1 MSKPPAGKRITDAE
15 PFAARL
21 HFIPRSIRGVQAARV
36 NALRAYYLR
45 APGWVVLTTIGRRT
59 GLPRETLL
67 PCGRRNGEIVV
78 ISTYGWRSDWIRNLR
93 KNPEVRVT
101 RDGAV
106 VPGSAEAVEDLE
118 RKRQIVTENPLVIF
132 PFRIVRTIAFGVMR
146 PLTTAFLRRWVT
158 SRPVVVIRT

>member
-1 MSKPPAGKRITDAE
+1 MSKRRAAKPITEAE
-15 PFAARL
+15 PFAAKL
-21 HFIPRSIRGVQAARV
+21 HFIPRSIRSFQAARV
-36 NALRAYYLR
+36 NALRRYYLR

-59 GLPRETLL
+59 GLARETLL

-93 KNPEVRVT
+93 KNPKVRVT

-106 VPGSAEAVEDLE
+106 VPGRAEIVEGLE
-118 RKRQIVTENPLVIF
+118 RKRQVVTENPLVIV

-146 PLTTAFLRRWVT
+146 PLTTALLRRWVT